1 MLWHY
6 KKSRNEVM
14 KYTRFQKQKKS
25 TFYKLKHALTLQE
38 IREWSNEIYNISK
51 AKKITFYNLKHALTL

>member
-1 MLWHY
+1 
-6 KKSRNEVM
+6 M